1 MEWFAFI
8 SPQIDQQLFT
18 LLQLIESSPCVLPAE
33 LEKKIHL
40 YVSESGTNRT
50 DSTGNTL
57 LHAAWSGI
65 IFIFLFLFLFLFLM
79 FFGDLFLFVFNLK
92 SHVGN
97 LNLVKWLVS
106 HNANI
111 ESTDKT
117 GCTPLLAA
125 LCNGHTKVIVYLF
138 L

>member
-65 IFIFLFLFLFLFLM
+65 IFFDYCLFVFLM
-79 FFGDLFLFVFNLK
+79 FFGDLFLFL
-92 SHVGN
+92 
-97 LNLVKWLVS
+97 
-106 HNANI
+106 
-111 ESTDKT
+111 
-117 GCTPLLAA
+117 
-125 LCNGHTKVIVYLF
+125 IVMLEI
-138 L
+138 